1 MDKMTRNKYYTQSLK
16 NNRIIL
22 GIDLVFIIGYIVFFL
37 LFFNM
42 IIAPDSP
49 EVTPVDRVYE
59 TFIGTLNS
67 GQLNTVIS
75 LLAFFLVI
83 SVPLWVIN
91 LKKHRNRDIYDL
103 SIAQPITSFVQGI
116 ISLMLINPFSMVLRF
131 MNTFTLV
138 NMIKGYGFV
147 GFLKA
152 SKVAIVKFFDKEER
166 ANKRAMRI
174 AKREEETELSKNI
187 RTQTIL
193 KIIRFTLTYVFLG
206 FIALVIFIPFYWMI
220 ITSLKT
226 YYESSVNPNPRFFI
240 ALSEM
245 QWVNFKYV
253 LSVMDFGL
261 YIKNT
266 LIVGLFSTL
275 GTIITTVLAAFAFA
289 RLQFKGREAIFSLL
303 LMTMMIPG
311 EIFIIT
317 NFLTVTRTGFGWI
330 GGEGENLYFLTM
342 IVPFMTSV
350 FYIFFLRQTFKQ
362 IPDSLYK
369 AARVDGC
376 SDFKYLT
383 RVMIPIASPTLST
396 IIILNVI
403 GSWNAFIWPRLI
415 TAISPIEGA
424 EFWLISVALRDQS
437 FTTEEIQGV
446 MFNLQIAASALV
458 TVPLIIVFLTLRKY
472 IMSGVGRSG
481 TKG

>member
-1 MDKMTRNKYYTQSLK
+1 MDKMIRNKYYTQSLK
-16 NNRIIL
+16 LDKIIL
-22 GIDLVFIIGYIVFFL
+22 GIDFAFIILYITFFFV
-37 LFFNM
+37 FFNM
-42 IIAPDSP
+42 IIAPANP
-49 EVTPVDRVYE
+49 EVTPVERTYD
-59 TFIGTLNS
+59 TLIGTLNS

-75 LLAFFLVI
+75 LFAFFMII
-83 SVPLWVIN
+83 SIPLFVIN
-91 LKKHRNRDIYDL
+91 FKKHRNRDIYDL
-103 SIAQPITSFVQGI
+103 SMAQPVSSFVQGV
-116 ISLMLINPFSMVLRF
+116 ISLLLFNPFSMVVRF
-131 MNTFTLV
+131 INTFTLV

-147 GFLKA
+147 GVLKA
-152 SKVAIVKFFDKEER
+152 FKEGIVNFFNAEER
-166 ANKRAMRI
+166 AKKREARI
-174 AKREEETELSKNI
+174 LKREEETELSKNI
-187 RTQTIL
+187 RTQTFL
-193 KIIRFTLTYVFLG
+193 KIVRFTLTYLFLG
-206 FIALVIFIPFYWMI
+206 FVALIIFIPFYWMI

-240 ALSEM
+240 ALSEI

-289 RLQFKGREAIFSLL
+289 RLQFKGREAIFSVL

-330 GGEGENLYFLTM
+330 GGQGENLYFLTM

-415 TAISPIEGA
+415 TAVSPIEGA

>member
-1 MDKMTRNKYYTQSLK
+1 MDKMTRNKFYTRSLK
-16 NNRIIL
+16 LDRIIL
-22 GIDLVFIIGYIVFFL
+22 GIDMAFVLSYVILFLV
-37 LFFNM
+37 FFNM
-42 IIAPDSP
+42 IIAPENP
-49 EVTPVDRVYE
+49 EIVPVERIYD

-75 LLAFFLVI
+75 LLAMFMIVSIPSWFL
-83 SVPLWVIN
+83 N

-103 SIAQPITSFVQGI
+103 SIAQPINSFVQGI
-116 ISLMLINPFSMVLRF
+116 ISLLLFNPFSMVVRF
-131 MNTFTLV
+131 MNTFALT

-147 GFLKA
+147 GVLKA
-152 SKVAIVKFFDKEER
+152 MKQGIVNLFDKE
-166 ANKRAMRI
+166 KRALRKEI
-174 AKREEETELSKNI
+174 RLAKREDESELSKNI
-187 RTQTIL
+187 RMQVIF
-193 KIIRFTLTYVFLG
+193 KIVRFTITYLFLG
-206 FIALVIFIPFYWMI
+206 FIALIIFIPFYWMI

-226 YYESSVNPNPRFFI
+226 YYESSVNPDPRFFI

-253 LSVMDFGL
+253 LNSMDFGL

-266 LIVGLFSTL
+266 LIVGVFSTI
-275 GTIITTVLAAFAFA
+275 GTLLTTVLAAFAFA
-289 RLQFKGREAIFSLL
+289 RLQFKGRETIFSIL

-317 NFLTVTRTGFGWI
+317 NFLTVSRTGFGWI
-330 GGEGENLYFLTM
+330 GAESGNLYYLAM

-350 FYIFFLRQTFKQ
+350 FYIFFLRQSFKQ
-362 IPDSLYK
+362 IPESLYK

-376 SDFKYLT
+376 SDFKYLM
-383 RVMIPIASPTLST
+383 RVMIPIASPTIST
-396 IIILNVI
+396 IVILNVI

-415 TAISPIEGA
+415 TAVSPIDGA
-424 EFWLISVALRDQS
+424 DFWLISVALRQQS
-437 FTTEEIQGV
+437 FTTSEIQGV

>member
-1 MDKMTRNKYYTQSLK
+1 MDKMTRNTHFTRSLK
-16 NNRIIL
+16 LDRIVLAIDMLFIIL
-22 GIDLVFIIGYIVFFL
+22 YLIFFFI
-37 LFFNM
+37 FFNM
-42 IIAPDSP
+42 IIMAESP
-49 EVTPVDRVYE
+49 EIVPIERTYE
-59 TFIGTLNS
+59 TFLGTLNS
-67 GQLNTVIS
+67 GQLNTIIS
-75 LLAFFLVI
+75 LIVFFLI
-83 SVPLWVIN
+83 IGVPLWFVN
-91 LKKHRNRDIYDL
+91 FKKHRNRDIYDL
-103 SIAQPITSFVQGI
+103 SLFLPLTNFVQGI
-116 ISLMLINPFSMVLRF
+116 ISLLMLNPFSMVIRF
-131 MNTFTLV
+131 MNTFTLT

-147 GFLKA
+147 GTVKA
-152 SKVAIVKFFDKEER
+152 MWEWIKNRFDKDEIDRRKSER
-166 ANKRAMRI
+166 L
-174 AKREEETELSKNI
+174 AKREEETELSRSI
-187 RTQTIL
+187 RLQTLI
-193 KIIRFTLTYVFLG
+193 KVIRYTVTYLFLG
-206 FIALVIFIPFYWMI
+206 FVALIIFIPFYWMI

-253 LSVMDFGL
+253 LNSMDFGL

-266 LIVGLFSTL
+266 LIVGIFSTI
-275 GTIITTVLAAFAFA
+275 GTILTTVLAAFAFA
-289 RLQFKGREAIFSLL
+289 RLQFKGREAIFSVL

-317 NFLTVTRTGFGWI
+317 NFLTVSRTGFGWI
-330 GGEGENLYFLTM
+330 GGESGNLYFLTM

-362 IPDSLYK
+362 IPESLYK

-383 RVMIPIASPTLST
+383 RVMVPIASPTIST

-415 TAISPIEGA
+415 TAVSPIDGA
-424 EFWLISVALRDQS
+424 NFWLISVALREQS
-437 FTTEEIQGV
+437 FTSEEIQGV

-458 TVPLIIVFLTLRKY
+458 TVPLIIVFLVLRKY